1 MKKIKTIITLVL
13 LLTLV
18 SPIVTSA
25 EGKIYYTNLRGVEL
39 TETQY
44 NNLKRVFDENTIA
57 TLDQKTIDYYK
68 DEEKLSKSENEKYI
82 KTEEYLDSTGKIIDT
97 INTEVTKQEAEL
109 FVENQKNG
117 VQPLSDSHQTNMKRI
132 NISIAATPSVK
143 TITITNTWLSMPSVR
158 SYDVIGFRNGTGNSI
173 AINSVSAYQQADGQT
188 VTYSMG
194 GSNFKSTNQGCGIS
208 MNIVDS
214 VSGSL
219 SNSMSVTVIN
229 NSSIYTAYGTY
240 QHAQSNVTLDQKKN
254 YSINANGLGG
264 VLDFASSV
272 RGNYDGMQGVS
283 QTARVGW

>member
-1 MKKIKTIITLVL
+1 M
-13 LLTLV
+13 
-18 SPIVTSA
+18 
-25 EGKIYYTNLRGVEL
+25 RGVEL

-117 VQPLSDSHQTNMKRI
+117 VQSLSDSHQTNMKRI

-240 QHAQSNVTLDQKKN
+240 QHAQSNVTLDQSKI